1 MAKFKPWDIVE
12 RIRDNTWL
20 CKIGHKYTV
29 LEVDSQRR
37 MISLVEDP
45 LRNKVWMDDY
55 FILSNSSVEDKELIT
70 NNKFMNHHY
79 HTVVFVNKAQSSTL
93 ISEYEELIPYKV
105 RIAPDEQNMRDILV
119 RELPKEVDS
128 KDCLFK
134 ISRVFN

>member
-12 RIRDNTWL
+12 RIRDSTWM
-20 CKIGHKYTV
+20 CKIGHRYTV
-29 LEVDSQRR
+29 HQVDETRW

-45 LRNKVWMDDY
+45 LGNKVWMESY

-70 NNKFMNHHY
+70 NNQIMTNYY
-79 HTVVFVNKAQSSTL
+79 HTAVLINKATTSLQ
-93 ISEYEELIPYKV
+93 IEYEELIPYKV
-105 RIAPDEQNMRDILV
+105 MIASDEQNMRDILV